1 MAPKKGLVGK
11 DAFAR
16 MNFLYQA
23 ATLCSSFSSRGSQ
36 DLAAY
41 YGSVFRNVAKKAV
54 VRAEPEMKRKLCKGC
69 NSLLVPGDN
78 ARVRLRKKPDPRL
91 IWTCARCGT
100 IKRFGVRKDYKIWIE
115 REGAVVETV
124 TFSNNPPVVKQKISV
139 QGTDE
144 SDEVK
149 KEEPNNEEPLSTS

>member
-69 NSLLVPGDN
+69 NSLLIPGDN
-78 ARVRLRKKPDPRL
+78 ARVRLKKKPDSRL

-115 REGAVVETV
+115 REGAVVETM
-124 TFSNNPPVVKQKISV
+124 TFSNNPTVVKEKVSE
-139 QGTDE
+139 GTDE

-149 KEEPNNEEPLSTS
+149 KEESTKEELLFTS

>member
-69 NSLLVPGDN
+69 NSLLIPGDN
-78 ARVRLRKKPDPRL
+78 ARVRLKKKPDPRL

-115 REGAVVETV
+115 REGAVVETM
-124 TFSNNPPVVKQKISV
+124 TFSNNPTVVKEKVSE
-139 QGTDE
+139 GTDE

-149 KEEPNNEEPLSTS
+149 KEESPKEELLFTS